1 MNIQSFSSSSV
12 VILFLTQI
20 FLVFIPLC
28 LPAEP
33 TTPKLLEVVVQGING
48 APVPDQELMILV
60 EDKFHSK
67 VQTDQN
73 GNATTIL
80 PTPNFQLIC
89 TNPLLWSNPLEPVRF
104 NLPFNLPATKSTS
117 DTEESNSLSVND
129 AETTFTTPTS
139 GLLQVVQIVQKNPS
153 QLTRKESDLLVRSFE
168 RFFQQNQLQQFA
180 YWKTIVPHPE
190 SEIEAK
196 RVENSDQ
203 MDKQRQN
210 PALSRQFALATLRF
224 SSLTEQNSQSN
235 PSGSNSG
242 SNSLAFFER
251 EDLLTSQTLVI
262 QVIDEAGQPA
272 NEGRATLILT
282 TPQGSKIVGRKSL
295 DRSTLT
301 FSEIPTTGF
310 ARVFVE
316 STHESESHESER
328 RTGYSPVFSLT
339 PRDQEIPRVIKL
351 LNARNQL
358 QGHVLGVDELPIS
371 NALIEAYS
379 NSGFL
384 QETSTDELGFFNLW
398 PLNDEPILIK
408 VTINSIS
415 QTNSV
420 LYERRLFLD
429 FSSESSDL
437 LIPFPYL
444 ELDDSTQP

>member
-33 TTPKLLEVVVQGING
+33 TTSKLLEVVVQGING
-48 APVPDQELMILV
+48 APVPDQELLILV

-80 PTPNFQLIC
+80 PTPYFQLIC

-117 DTEESNSLSVND
+117 DSEESNSLSIND

-153 QLTRKESDLLVRSFE
+153 QLTRKESELLVRSFE

-180 YWKTIVPHPE
+180 YWKTIVPYHE

-196 RVENSDQ
+196 RLENSDQ
-203 MDKQRQN
+203 KAEQGQN

-224 SSLTEQNSQSN
+224 SSLTEPNSQSI
-235 PSGSNSG
+235 PSGSNP
-242 SNSLAFFER
+242 LAFFER

-272 NEGRATLILT
+272 NEGRATLILS

-316 STHESESHESER
+316 STHESEMQS
-328 RTGYSPVFSLT
+328 GYSPVFSLT
-339 PRDQEIPRVIKL
+339 PRDQEIPSVIKL
-351 LNARNQL
+351 LNAKSQL

-398 PLNDEPILIK
+398 PLNDKPILIK